1 MAKLIFTSRYIRDA
15 PPEHLQNYVR
25 YISTREG
32 VEKADESK
40 KNLPVTSAQKD
51 LIRQLLKDMPESKD
65 MLEYEDYCRCSTIG
79 NASEFITQAMERNLD
94 MAAMKENYVDYL
106 ANRPRVERIGEH
118 GLFTDAGRPVILS
131 EVQKEVSGHKGPV
144 WTHVVSLRREDAA
157 RLGYDSAREWMALL
171 RSKRAML
178 SRHMKIDSA
187 DLRWYAAFHNE
198 GHHPHVHLMV
208 YSAKDNDGFLT
219 KAGIEA
225 MRSELAHDI
234 FRQDF
239 AQIYEGQNLARSSLK
254 EKAAERMCLLA
265 DSMLQG
271 VCENPIIGEKLQQLS
286 GRLKNTGGKK
296 VYGYL
301 KADVKRLVDQIVDE
315 LAKDPAVSEAY
326 RAWGEWQDQI
336 RLTYSSKAP
345 PLPPLS
351 SQKQLKSIKNMVIAE
366 ALKLGG
372 HHFLS
377 EISGQERIQAEVR
390 LDELE
395 GERISNGSEEIE
407 ETEIETKAEAK
418 IEAET
423 EPDPADAESM
433 LEAEEL
439 LSEPELDVPGPF
451 EGKEKTSAKA
461 EWSRQYKLARSYL
474 YGSKK
479 VPQDFQEAMRLF
491 CQEAEQG
498 NALAMYDLGRMWADG
513 FGVEADPD
521 AAKEWYRKALD
532 AFLSAEKKL
541 PERKKTYLQ
550 YRIGKMYLA
559 GLGTDQDY
567 ETAAHWLDR
576 AAERSHKYAQYTL
589 AGLYAKGQGV
599 EKDLKHAF
607 ALYHASAIQ
616 GNPYASYEMAKM
628 FRDGTGTK
636 KSAGQAEEHFQ
647 DAFSGFQVLE
657 EQSHDDKLQYRL
669 GQMLYQGIGTEG
681 DEEEA
686 VRYWQQAA
694 KLGNVNAQYAL
705 GKFWLDTGTGDVHQA
720 AEWLEKASDAG
731 NTSAQYVLAKLYLE
745 GRLGEKDVE
754 KAGKLFQK
762 AAEQGNGFAAYR
774 LGRLYLEG
782 EEIPKDMVAAVWWLT
797 EAAEQELPFA
807 QYTLGCLYLKGEE
820 IPRDMAKAVAWLQK
834 AALQGNEYVQYRLG
848 SLYLL
853 GEDVPQDL
861 EEAIRWLELSAD
873 QGNQYAQYTL
883 GKLFLYSQ
891 PGMPRD
897 KEKAVLFLEASA
909 AQGNIYARFLLEN
922 LDSFRDP
929 DLILAATRLMHHLSR
944 IFQEDYRKA
953 SGGSGMG
960 HIDRRR
966 RRKLQEKR
974 MAQGHRKDD
983 HEPQQSM

>member
-40 KNLPVTSAQKD
+40 KNLPATSAQKD

-65 MLEYEDYCRCSTIG
+65 MLEYEDYRQRPTIG
-79 NASEFITQAMERNLD
+79 NASEFITQALERNLD
-94 MAAMKENYVDYL
+94 MEAMKENYVDYL

-118 GLFTDAGRPVILS
+118 GLFTDAGKPVILT
-131 EVQKEVSGHKGPV
+131 EVQKEVSDHKGPV
-144 WTHVVSLRREDAA
+144 WTHVISLRREDAA
-157 RLGYDSAREWMALL
+157 RFGYDSAREWMALL

-234 FRQDF
+234 FRQNF

-254 EKAAERMCLLA
+254 EKAAERMCLLT
-265 DSMLQG
+265 DGMLQG

-377 EISGQERIQAEVR
+377 ETSEQEKIQTEAR

-395 GERISNGSEEIE
+395 ERILDGSEEIE
-407 ETEIETKAEAK
+407 ETEIELET
-418 IEAET
+418 ET
-423 EPDPADAESM
+423 EPVPADAESM

-439 LSEPELDVPGPF
+439 LSEPERDVPGPF

-513 FGVEADPD
+513 LGVEADPE
-521 AAKEWYRKALD
+521 AAREWYRKALN
-532 AFLSAEKKL
+532 AFLSAEKEL

-567 ETAAHWLDR
+567 ETAALWLER
-576 AAERSHKYAQYTL
+576 AAEKSHKYAQYTL

-599 EKDLKHAF
+599 ERDLKHAF

-616 GNPYASYEMAKM
+616 GNPYASYELAKM
-628 FRDGTGTK
+628 FRDGTGTVK
-636 KSAGQAEEHFQ
+636 LAEQAEEHFQ
-647 DAFSGFQVLE
+647 DAFSGFLVLE

-669 GQMLYQGIGTEG
+669 GQMLYQGIGTER
-681 DEEEA
+681 DEEKA
-686 VRYWQQAA
+686 VRYWHQAA

-720 AEWLEKASDAG
+720 AVWLEKAADAG

-745 GRLGEKDVE
+745 GRLGEKNVE
-754 KAGKLFQK
+754 KAGELFQK

-820 IPRDMAKAVAWLQK
+820 ISKDTGKAVAWLRQ
-834 AALQGNEYVQYRLG
+834 AALQGNEYAQHRLG

-861 EEAIRWLELSAD
+861 EEAVRWLELSAD
-873 QGNQYAQYTL
+873 QGNQYAQYAL
-883 GKLFLYSQ
+883 GKLFLYGRT
-891 PGMPRD
+891 GMSSD
-897 KEKAVLFLEASA
+897 KEKAVPLLEASA
-909 AQGNIYARFLLEN
+909 AQGNVYAQFLLEN

-983 HEPQQSM
+983 YEPQQSM

>member
-705 GKFWLDTGTGDVHQA
+705 GKLWLDTGTGDVQQA
-720 AEWLEKASDAG
+720 AAWLEKAANAG

>member
-40 KNLPVTSAQKD
+40 KSLPTTSAQKD

-65 MLEYEDYCRCSTIG
+65 MLEYEDYRQHATIG
-79 NASEFITQAMERNLD
+79 NASEFITQALERNLD

-118 GLFTDAGRPVILS
+118 GLFTDAGKPVILT
-131 EVQKEVSGHKGPV
+131 EVQKEVSDHKGPV
-144 WTHVVSLRREDAA
+144 WTHVISLRREDAA
-157 RLGYDSAREWMALL
+157 RFGYDSAREWMALL

-225 MRSELAHDI
+225 MRLELAHDI

-265 DSMLQG
+265 DGMLQG
-271 VCENPIIGEKLQQLS
+271 VCESPIIGEKLQQLS
-286 GRLKNTGGKK
+286 GRLKNTEGKK

-336 RLTYSSKAP
+336 RLAYSSKAP

-377 EISGQERIQAEVR
+377 ETSGQERNRAEVR

-395 GERISNGSEEIE
+395 GERISDGSEEIE

-439 LSEPELDVPGPF
+439 LSEPERDVPGPF

-479 VPQDFQEAMRLF
+479 IPQDFQKAMRLF
-491 CQEAEQG
+491 RLEAEQG

-513 FGVEADPD
+513 LGVEADPD

-567 ETAAHWLDR
+567 KTAALWLDR
-576 AAERSHKYAQYTL
+576 AADKSHKYAQYTL

-599 EKDLKHAF
+599 ERDLKRAF
-607 ALYHASAIQ
+607 SLYHASAIQ
-616 GNPYASYEMAKM
+616 GNPYASYELAKM

-705 GKFWLDTGTGDVHQA
+705 GKFWLDTGTGDVQQA
-720 AEWLEKASDAG
+720 AAWLEKAANAG

-873 QGNQYAQYTL
+873 QGNQYAQYAL
-883 GKLFLYSQ
+883 GKLFLYGQ

>member
-144 WTHVVSLRREDAA
+144 WTHVVSLRWEDAA

-395 GERISNGSEEIE
+395 GERISDGSEEIE
-407 ETEIETKAEAK
+407 ETEIELET
-418 IEAET
+418 ET
-423 EPDPADAESM
+423 EPVSADAESM

-513 FGVEADPD
+513 LGVEADPD

-532 AFLSAEKKL
+532 AFLSAEKEL

-559 GLGTDQDY
+559 GLGTDQSY
-567 ETAAHWLDR
+567 ETAALWLDR
-576 AAERSHKYAQYTL
+576 AAEKSHKYAQYTL

-607 ALYHASAIQ
+607 ELYHASAIQ
-616 GNPYASYEMAKM
+616 GNPYASYELAKM

-669 GQMLYQGIGTEG
+669 GQMLYHI
-681 DEEEA
+681 
-686 VRYWQQAA
+686 
-694 KLGNVNAQYAL
+694 
-705 GKFWLDTGTGDVHQA
+705 
-720 AEWLEKASDAG
+720 
-731 NTSAQYVLAKLYLE
+731 
-745 GRLGEKDVE
+745 
-754 KAGKLFQK
+754 
-762 AAEQGNGFAAYR
+762 
-774 LGRLYLEG
+774 
-782 EEIPKDMVAAVWWLT
+782 
-797 EAAEQELPFA
+797 
-807 QYTLGCLYLKGEE
+807 
-820 IPRDMAKAVAWLQK
+820 
-834 AALQGNEYVQYRLG
+834 
-848 SLYLL
+848 
-853 GEDVPQDL
+853 
-861 EEAIRWLELSAD
+861 
-873 QGNQYAQYTL
+873 
-883 GKLFLYSQ
+883 
-891 PGMPRD
+891 
-897 KEKAVLFLEASA
+897 
-909 AQGNIYARFLLEN
+909 NI
-922 LDSFRDP
+922 
-929 DLILAATRLMHHLSR
+929 
-944 IFQEDYRKA
+944 
-953 SGGSGMG
+953 
-960 HIDRRR
+960 
-966 RRKLQEKR
+966 
-974 MAQGHRKDD
+974 
-983 HEPQQSM
+983 

>member
-1 MAKLIFTSRYIRDA
+1 M
-15 PPEHLQNYVR
+15 
-25 YISTREG
+25 
-32 VEKADESK
+32 DESK
-40 KNLPVTSAQKD
+40 KNLPVTPAQKN

-65 MLEYEDYCRCSTIG
+65 MLEYEDYRKHPTIG
-79 NASEFITQAMERNLD
+79 NASEFITQALERNLD
-94 MAAMKENYVDYL
+94 MAAMKENYVNYL

-118 GLFTDAGRPVILS
+118 GLFTDAGKQVILAD
-131 EVQKEVSGHKGPV
+131 VQKEVSEHKGPV

-336 RLTYSSKAP
+336 RLTYSSKAL

-377 EISGQERIQAEVR
+377 ETSGQEKIQTEAR

-395 GERISNGSEEIE
+395 ERILDGSEEIE
-407 ETEIETKAEAK
+407 ETEIELET
-418 IEAET
+418 ET
-423 EPDPADAESM
+423 EPVSADAESM

-513 FGVEADPD
+513 LGVEADPD

-559 GLGTDQDY
+559 GLGTEQDY
-567 ETAAHWLDR
+567 ETAALWLER
-576 AAERSHKYAQYTL
+576 AAEKSHKCAQYTL

-607 ALYHASAIQ
+607 ELYHASAIQ

-636 KSAGQAEEHFQ
+636 KSAVQAEEHFQ

-669 GQMLYQGIGTEG
+669 GQMLYQGIGTER

-705 GKFWLDTGTGDVHQA
+705 GKFWLDTGTGDVQQA
-720 AEWLEKASDAG
+720 AAWLEKAANEG

-745 GRLGEKDVE
+745 GCLGEKDVE

-782 EEIPKDMVAAVWWLT
+782 EEIPKDMVAAVRWLT
-797 EAAEQELPFA
+797 EAAEQELPSA

-820 IPRDMAKAVAWLQK
+820 IPKDMGKAVAWLRK
-834 AALQGNEYVQYRLG
+834 AALQGNEYAQYRLG

-873 QGNQYAQYTL
+873 QGNQYAQYAL
-883 GKLFLYSQ
+883 GKLFLYGQ
-891 PGMPRD
+891 PGMLRD

-922 LDSFRDP
+922 LDSFRNP

-966 RRKLQEKR
+966 RQKLQEKR

>member
-15 PPEHLQNYVR
+15 LPEHLQNYVR

-40 KNLPVTSAQKD
+40 KNLPATSAQKD
-51 LIRQLLKDMPESKD
+51 LIRQLLKDIPESKD
-65 MLEYEDYCRCSTIG
+65 MLEYEDYRQRSTIG
-79 NASEFITQAMERNLD
+79 NASEFITQALERNLD

-144 WTHVVSLRREDAA
+144 WTHVISLRREDAA

-301 KADVKRLVDQIVDE
+301 KVDVKRLVDQIVDE

-377 EISGQERIQAEVR
+377 ETSEQEGIQTKVR

-395 GERISNGSEEIE
+395 EERVPNGSEEIE
-407 ETEIETKAEAK
+407 ETEIELETE

-423 EPDPADAESM
+423 KPDPADAGSV
-433 LEAEEL
+433 LETEEF
-439 LSEPELDVPGPF
+439 LSELEPDIPDPS
-451 EGKEKTSAKA
+451 EGEEKNSAKA

-491 CQEAEQG
+491 RLEAEQG

-513 FGVEADPD
+513 LGVEADPS
-521 AAKEWYRKALD
+521 AAKEWYRKALN

-559 GLGTDQDY
+559 GLGTDQSY
-567 ETAAHWLDR
+567 ETAALWLEL
-576 AAERSHKYAQYTL
+576 AAEKSHKYAQYTL

-599 EKDLKHAF
+599 EKDLKRAF
-607 ALYHASAIQ
+607 SLYHASAIQ
-616 GNPYASYEMAKM
+616 GNPYASYELAKM
-628 FRDGTGTK
+628 FRDGTGTV
-636 KSAGQAEEHFQ
+636 KSAGQVEEHFQ
-647 DAFSGFQVLE
+647 DAFSGFLVLE

-669 GQMLYQGIGTEG
+669 GQMLYQGIGTER

-720 AEWLEKASDAG
+720 AAWLEKAADVG

-745 GRLGEKDVE
+745 GRLGEKDAE
-754 KAGKLFQK
+754 KAGELFQK

-782 EEIPKDMVAAVWWLT
+782 EDIPKDMAAAVRWLT
-797 EAAEQELPFA
+797 EAAEQERPFA

-820 IPRDMAKAVAWLQK
+820 IPKDTGKAVAWLRQ
-834 AALQGNEYVQYRLG
+834 AALQGNEYAQYRLG

-861 EEAIRWLELSAD
+861 EEAVRWLELSAD
-873 QGNQYAQYTL
+873 QGNQYAQYAL
-883 GKLFLYSQ
+883 GKLFLYGQ
-891 PGMPRD
+891 PGMPRN
-897 KEKAVLFLEASA
+897 KEKAVPLLEAAA
-909 AQGNIYARFLLEN
+909 AQGNVYAQFLLEN

-944 IFQEDYRKA
+944 IFQEDYRNA
-953 SGGSGMG
+953 SGGSGRG

>member
-40 KNLPVTSAQKD
+40 KNLPATSAQKD
-51 LIRQLLKDMPESKD
+51 LIRQLLKDMPESRD
-65 MLEYEDYCRCSTIG
+65 MLEYEDYRQHSTIG
-79 NASEFITQAMERNLD
+79 NASEFITQALERNLD

-198 GHHPHVHLMV
+198 GHHPHAHLMV

-254 EKAAERMCLLA
+254 EKAAERMCLLT
-265 DSMLQG
+265 DGMLQG
-271 VCENPIIGEKLQQLS
+271 VCENPVIGEKLQQLS

-336 RLTYSSKAP
+336 RLAYSSKAP

-377 EISGQERIQAEVR
+377 ETSGQEKIQTEAR

-395 GERISNGSEEIE
+395 ERILDGSEEIE

-433 LEAEEL
+433 LEAEKL
-439 LSEPELDVPGPF
+439 LSEPEADVPGPF
-451 EGKEKTSAKA
+451 EGEEKTSAKA

-513 FGVEADPD
+513 LGAEADPD
-521 AAKEWYRKALD
+521 AAREWYQKALN
-532 AFLSAEKKL
+532 AFLSAEKEL

-559 GLGTDQDY
+559 GLGTDQSY
-567 ETAAHWLDR
+567 ETAALWLDR
-576 AAERSHKYAQYTL
+576 AAEKSHKYAQYTL
-589 AGLYAKGQGV
+589 AGLYAKGQG
-599 EKDLKHAF
+599 EERDLKHAF
-607 ALYHASAIQ
+607 ELYHASAIQ
-616 GNPYASYEMAKM
+616 GNPM
-628 FRDGTGTK
+628 
-636 KSAGQAEEHFQ
+636 QAMRWRKC
-647 DAFSGFQVLE
+647 S
-657 EQSHDDKLQYRL
+657 
-669 GQMLYQGIGTEG
+669 GTEQG
-681 DEEEA
+681 QRSRQGRRRNIFRMPFP
-686 VRYWQQAA
+686 VSR
-694 KLGNVNAQYAL
+694 
-705 GKFWLDTGTGDVHQA
+705 FWRNRVMTTNSSIA
-720 AEWLEKASDAG
+720 W
-731 NTSAQYVLAKLYLE
+731 
-745 GRLGEKDVE
+745 GR
-754 KAGKLFQK
+754 
-762 AAEQGNGFAAYR
+762 
-774 LGRLYLEG
+774 
-782 EEIPKDMVAAVWWLT
+782 
-797 EAAEQELPFA
+797 
-807 QYTLGCLYLKGEE
+807 CC
-820 IPRDMAKAVAWLQK
+820 
-834 AALQGNEYVQYRLG
+834 
-848 SLYLL
+848 
-853 GEDVPQDL
+853 
-861 EEAIRWLELSAD
+861 IR
-873 QGNQYAQYTL
+873 
-883 GKLFLYSQ
+883 
-891 PGMPRD
+891 
-897 KEKAVLFLEASA
+897 
-909 AQGNIYARFLLEN
+909 
-922 LDSFRDP
+922 
-929 DLILAATRLMHHLSR
+929 
-944 IFQEDYRKA
+944 A
-953 SGGSGMG
+953 SGQKEMRKKPSGSGN
-960 HIDRRR
+960 R
-966 RRKLQEKR
+966 
-974 MAQGHRKDD
+974 
-983 HEPQQSM
+983 PQNWEM

>member
-40 KNLPVTSAQKD
+40 KNLPATSAQKD

-336 RLTYSSKAP
+336 RLTYSSKAL

-377 EISGQERIQAEVR
+377 ETSGQEKIQTEAR

-395 GERISNGSEEIE
+395 ERILDGSEEIE
-407 ETEIETKAEAK
+407 ETEIELET
-418 IEAET
+418 ET
-423 EPDPADAESM
+423 EPVSADAESM

-439 LSEPELDVPGPF
+439 LSEPELDVPGLF

-491 CQEAEQG
+491 CQEAERG

-513 FGVEADPD
+513 LGVEADPD
-521 AAKEWYRKALD
+521 AAREWYRKALN
-532 AFLSAEKKL
+532 AFLSAEKEL

-559 GLGTDQDY
+559 GLGTEQDY
-567 ETAAHWLDR
+567 ETAALWLER
-576 AAERSHKYAQYTL
+576 AAEKSHKCAQYTL

-607 ALYHASAIQ
+607 ELYHASAIQ

-636 KSAGQAEEHFQ
+636 KSAVQAEEHFQ

-669 GQMLYQGIGTEG
+669 GQMLYQGIGTER

-705 GKFWLDTGTGDVHQA
+705 GKFWLDTGTGDVQQA
-720 AEWLEKASDAG
+720 AAWLEKAANEG

-745 GRLGEKDVE
+745 GCLGEKDVE

-782 EEIPKDMVAAVWWLT
+782 EEIPKDMVAAVRWLT
-797 EAAEQELPFA
+797 EAAEQELPSA

-820 IPRDMAKAVAWLQK
+820 IPKDMGKAVAWLRK
-834 AALQGNEYVQYRLG
+834 AALQGNEYAQYRLG

-873 QGNQYAQYTL
+873 QGNQYAQYAL
-883 GKLFLYSQ
+883 GKLFLYGQ
-891 PGMPRD
+891 PGMLRD

-922 LDSFRDP
+922 LDSFRNP

-966 RRKLQEKR
+966 RQKLQEKR

>member
-40 KNLPVTSAQKD
+40 KNLPATSAQKD

-118 GLFTDAGRPVILS
+118 GLFTDAGRSVILS

-265 DSMLQG
+265 DGMLQG
-271 VCENPIIGEKLQQLS
+271 VCENPVIGEKLQQLS
-286 GRLKNTGGKK
+286 GRLKNIGGKK

-315 LAKDPAVSEAY
+315 LAKDPAMSEAY
-326 RAWGEWQDQI
+326 RAWGEWQAQI
-336 RLTYSSKAP
+336 QLTYSSKAP

-377 EISGQERIQAEVR
+377 ETSGQGRIPAEVR

-395 GERISNGSEEIE
+395 EERIPDGSEEIDGG
-407 ETEIETKAEAK
+407 TE

-423 EPDPADAESM
+423 EPAPAEAESM
-433 LEAEEL
+433 LEAEGL

-451 EGKEKTSAKA
+451 EGEEKNSAKA

-479 VPQDFQEAMRLF
+479 VPQDFQEAIRLF

-513 FGVEADPD
+513 LGVEADPD

-559 GLGTDQDY
+559 GLGTDQSY
-567 ETAAHWLDR
+567 ETAALWLDR
-576 AAERSHKYAQYTL
+576 AAEKSHKYAQYTL

-607 ALYHASAIQ
+607 ELYHASAIQ
-616 GNPYASYEMAKM
+616 GNPYASYELAKM
-628 FRDGTGTK
+628 FRDGTGTV

-647 DAFSGFQVLE
+647 NAFSGFLVLE
-657 EQSHDDKLQYRL
+657 EESHDDKLQYRL
-669 GQMLYQGIGTEG
+669 GQMLYQGIGTER

-686 VRYWQQAA
+686 VRFWQQAA

-705 GKFWLDTGTGDVHQA
+705 GKFWLDTGTGDVQQA
-720 AEWLEKASDAG
+720 AAWLEKAANAG

-807 QYTLGCLYLKGEE
+807 QYTLGYLYLKGEE

-834 AALQGNEYVQYRLG
+834 AALQGNEYAQYRLG

-873 QGNQYAQYTL
+873 QGNQYAQYAL
-883 GKLFLYSQ
+883 GKLFLYGQ

-909 AQGNIYARFLLEN
+909 AQGNIYAQFLLEN

-983 HEPQQSM
+983 YEPQQSM

>member
-40 KNLPVTSAQKD
+40 KNLPATSAQKD

-65 MLEYEDYCRCSTIG
+65 MLEYEDYRQRSTIG
-79 NASEFITQAMERNLD
+79 NASEFITQALERNLD

-118 GLFTDAGRPVILS
+118 GLFTDAGKPVILS

-144 WTHVVSLRREDAA
+144 WTHVVSLRLEDAA
-157 RLGYDSAREWMALL
+157 RLGYDSAREWMSLL

-265 DSMLQG
+265 DGMLQG
-271 VCENPIIGEKLQQLS
+271 VCESPIIGEKLQQLS
-286 GRLKNTGGKK
+286 GRLKNTEGKK

-336 RLTYSSKAP
+336 RLAYSSKAP
-345 PLPPLS
+345 PLSPLS

-377 EISGQERIQAEVR
+377 ETSGQERNRAEVR

-395 GERISNGSEEIE
+395 GERISDGSEEIE

-433 LEAEEL
+433 LEAE
-439 LSEPELDVPGPF
+439 
-451 EGKEKTSAKA
+451 
-461 EWSRQYKLARSYL
+461 
-474 YGSKK
+474 
-479 VPQDFQEAMRLF
+479 
-491 CQEAEQG
+491 QG

-513 FGVEADPD
+513 LGVEADPD
-521 AAKEWYRKALD
+521 AAREWYRKALND
-532 AFLSAEKKL
+532 LLSAEKEL

-550 YRIGKMYLA
+550 YRIGKMYLV

-567 ETAAHWLDR
+567 ETAALWLER
-576 AAERSHKYAQYTL
+576 AAEKSHKYAQYTL
-589 AGLYAKGQGV
+589 AGLYAKGQGI
-599 EKDLKHAF
+599 ERDLKRAF
-607 ALYHASAIQ
+607 SLYHASAIQ
-616 GNPYASYEMAKM
+616 GNPYASYELAKM

-636 KSAGQAEEHFQ
+636 KSAEQAEEHFQ
-647 DAFSGFQVLE
+647 DAFSGFLVLE

-669 GQMLYQGIGTEG
+669 GQMLYQGIGTER

-705 GKFWLDTGTGDVHQA
+705 GKFWLDTGTGDVQQA
-720 AEWLEKASDAG
+720 AAWLEKAANAG

-782 EEIPKDMVAAVWWLT
+782 EEIPKDMVAAVRWLT

-820 IPRDMAKAVAWLQK
+820 IPKDMGKAVAWLRK
-834 AALQGNEYVQYRLG
+834 AALQGNEYAQYRLG

-873 QGNQYAQYTL
+873 QGNQYAQYAL
-883 GKLFLYSQ
+883 GKLFLYGQ
-891 PGMPRD
+891 PGMLRD

-909 AQGNIYARFLLEN
+909 AQGNIYAQFLLEN

-966 RRKLQEKR
+966 RRKLQEKQ

>member
-15 PPEHLQNYVR
+15 PSEHLQNYVR

-40 KNLPVTSAQKD
+40 KNLPATSAQKD
-51 LIRQLLKDMPESKD
+51 LIRQLLRDMPESRD
-65 MLEYEDYCRCSTIG
+65 MLEYEDYRQHTTIG
-79 NASEFITQAMERNLD
+79 NASEFITQALERNLD

-118 GLFTDAGRPVILS
+118 GLFTDAGRPVILA
-131 EVQKEVSGHKGPV
+131 EVQKEVSSHKGSV
-144 WTHVVSLRREDAA
+144 WTHVISPRREDAA

-225 MRSELAHDI
+225 IRSELAHDI

-315 LAKDPAVSEAY
+315 LAKDPAVAEAY

-336 RLTYSSKAP
+336 LLTCSSKAP

-377 EISGQERIQAEVR
+377 ETSGQERTQAEIR

-395 GERISNGSEEIE
+395 GERIQDEPEEIDGD
-407 ETEIETKAEAK
+407 TEIEAEAK
-418 IEAET
+418 TEA
-423 EPDPADAESM
+423 EPDPDLADAGSM
-433 LEAEEL
+433 LEAEEF
-439 LSEPELDVPGPF
+439 LSELELNVPDPS
-451 EGKEKTSAKA
+451 EGEEKNSAKA

-479 VPQDFQEAMRLF
+479 VPQDFQEALRLF
-491 CQEAEQG
+491 RLEAEQG

-513 FGVEADPD
+513 LGVEADPD
-521 AAKEWYRKALD
+521 AAVEWYRKALN

-559 GLGTDQDY
+559 GLGTDQSY
-567 ETAAHWLDR
+567 ETAALWLEQ
-576 AAERSHKYAQYTL
+576 AAEKSHKYAQYTL
-589 AGLYAKGQGV
+589 AGLYTKGQGV
-599 EKDLKHAF
+599 EKDLKRVF
-607 ALYHASAIQ
+607 SLYHASVSQ
-616 GNPYASYEMAKM
+616 GNPYASYELAKM
-628 FRDGTGTK
+628 FRDGTGTV
-636 KSAGQAEEHFQ
+636 KSAEQAEEHFQ
-647 DAFSGFQVLE
+647 DAFSGFLVLE

-669 GQMLYQGIGTEG
+669 GQMLYQGIGTER

-705 GKFWLDTGTGDVHQA
+705 GKFWLDTGTGDVRQA

-745 GRLGEKDVE
+745 GRLGEKDAE
-754 KAGKLFQK
+754 KAGELFQK

-782 EEIPKDMVAAVWWLT
+782 EEIPKDMVAAVRWLT

-820 IPRDMAKAVAWLQK
+820 IPRDMQKATAWLQK
-834 AALQGNEYVQYRLG
+834 AALQGNEYAQYRLG

-861 EEAIRWLELSAD
+861 EAAVRWLELSAD
-873 QGNQYAQYTL
+873 QGDQYAQYAL
-883 GKLFLYSQ
+883 GKLFLYGQ

-897 KEKAVLFLEASA
+897 KEKAVPLLEAAA

-944 IFQEDYRKA
+944 IFQEDHRKA

>member
-40 KNLPVTSAQKD
+40 KNLPATSAQKD

-65 MLEYEDYCRCSTIG
+65 MLEYEDYRQRSTIG
-79 NASEFITQAMERNLD
+79 NASEFITQALERNLD

-118 GLFTDAGRPVILS
+118 GLFTDAGKPVILT
-131 EVQKEVSGHKGPV
+131 EVQKEVSDHKGPV

-265 DSMLQG
+265 DGMLQG
-271 VCENPIIGEKLQQLS
+271 VCESPIIGEKLQQLS
-286 GRLKNTGGKK
+286 GRLKNTEGKK

-377 EISGQERIQAEVR
+377 ETSGQERNRAEVR

-395 GERISNGSEEIE
+395 GERISDGSEEIE

-433 LEAEEL
+433 LEAE
-439 LSEPELDVPGPF
+439 
-451 EGKEKTSAKA
+451 
-461 EWSRQYKLARSYL
+461 
-474 YGSKK
+474 
-479 VPQDFQEAMRLF
+479 
-491 CQEAEQG
+491 QG

-513 FGVEADPD
+513 LGVEADPD
-521 AAKEWYRKALD
+521 AAREWYRKALND
-532 AFLSAEKKL
+532 LLSAEKEL

-550 YRIGKMYLA
+550 YRIGKMYLV

-567 ETAAHWLDR
+567 ETAALWLER
-576 AAERSHKYAQYTL
+576 AAEKSHKYAQYTL
-589 AGLYAKGQGV
+589 AGLYAKGQGI
-599 EKDLKHAF
+599 ERDLKRAF
-607 ALYHASAIQ
+607 SLYHASAIQ
-616 GNPYASYEMAKM
+616 GNPYASYELAKM

-636 KSAGQAEEHFQ
+636 KSAEQAEEHFQ
-647 DAFSGFQVLE
+647 DAFSGFLVLE
-657 EQSHDDKLQYRL
+657 EQSHDDKLQYVYFTEEQKERANTVDLKDFLERQGERL
-669 GQMLYQGIGTEG
+669 LRSGPEWRMSSDHSITIRGNRWYDHGSAGKG
-681 DEEEA
+681 G
-686 VRYWQQAA
+686 AA
-694 KLGNVNAQYAL
+694 IDFVIYYY
-705 GKFWLDTGTGDVHQA
+705 GKTFPDA
-720 AEWLEKASDAG
+720 AGVCVS
-731 NTSAQYVLAKLYLE
+731 
-745 GRLGEKDVE
+745 DVE
-754 KAGKLFQK
+754 
-762 AAEQGNGFAAYR
+762 R
-774 LGRLYLEG
+774 
-782 EEIPKDMVAAVWWLT
+782 
-797 EAAEQELPFA
+797 
-807 QYTLGCLYLKGEE
+807 C
-820 IPRDMAKAVAWLQK
+820 
-834 AALQGNEYVQYRLG
+834 
-848 SLYLL
+848 
-853 GEDVPQDL
+853 
-861 EEAIRWLELSAD
+861 
-873 QGNQYAQYTL
+873 
-883 GKLFLYSQ
+883 
-891 PGMPRD
+891 
-897 KEKAVLFLEASA
+897 
-909 AQGNIYARFLLEN
+909 RF
-922 LDSFRDP
+922 
-929 DLILAATRLMHHLSR
+929 
-944 IFQEDYRKA
+944 
-953 SGGSGMG
+953 
-960 HIDRRR
+960 
-966 RRKLQEKR
+966 
-974 MAQGHRKDD
+974 
-983 HEPQQSM
+983 

>member
-40 KNLPVTSAQKD
+40 KNLPATSAQKD
-51 LIRQLLKDMPESKD
+51 LIRQLLKDMPESRD
-65 MLEYEDYCRCSTIG
+65 MLEYEDYRQRSTIG
-79 NASEFITQAMERNLD
+79 NASEFITQALERNLD

-118 GLFTDAGRPVILS
+118 GLFTDAGKPVLLT
-131 EVQKEVSGHKGPV
+131 EVQKEVSDHKGPV

-254 EKAAERMCLLA
+254 EKAAERMCLLT
-265 DSMLQG
+265 DGMLQG
-271 VCENPIIGEKLQQLS
+271 VCENPVIGEKLQQLS
-286 GRLKNTGGKK
+286 GRLKNTRGKK

-301 KADVKRLVDQIVDE
+301 KVDVKRLVDQIVDE

-377 EISGQERIQAEVR
+377 ETSGQEKIQTEAR

-395 GERISNGSEEIE
+395 ERILDGSEEIE
-407 ETEIETKAEAK
+407 ETEIELET
-418 IEAET
+418 ET
-423 EPDPADAESM
+423 EPVSADAESM

-491 CQEAEQG
+491 CQEAERG

-513 FGVEADPD
+513 LGVEADPD
-521 AAKEWYRKALD
+521 AAREWYRKALN
-532 AFLSAEKKL
+532 AFLSAEKEL

-559 GLGTDQDY
+559 GLGTEQDY
-567 ETAAHWLDR
+567 ETAALWLER
-576 AAERSHKYAQYTL
+576 AAEKSHKCAQYTL
-589 AGLYAKGQGV
+589 AGLYVKGQGV

-607 ALYHASAIQ
+607 ELYHASAIQ

-636 KSAGQAEEHFQ
+636 KSAVQAEEHFQ

-669 GQMLYQGIGTEG
+669 GQMLYQGIGTER

-705 GKFWLDTGTGDVHQA
+705 GKFWLDTGTGDVQQA
-720 AEWLEKASDAG
+720 AAWLEKAANAG

-782 EEIPKDMVAAVWWLT
+782 EEIPKDMVAAVWWLI
-797 EAAEQELPFA
+797 EAAEQEQPFA

-820 IPRDMAKAVAWLQK
+820 IPKDMGKAVAWLRK
-834 AALQGNEYVQYRLG
+834 AALQGNEYAQYRLG

-873 QGNQYAQYTL
+873 QGNQYAQYAL
-883 GKLFLYSQ
+883 GKLFLYGQ
-891 PGMPRD
+891 PGMLRD

-909 AQGNIYARFLLEN
+909 AQGNIYAQFLLEN

-966 RRKLQEKR
+966 RQKLQEKR